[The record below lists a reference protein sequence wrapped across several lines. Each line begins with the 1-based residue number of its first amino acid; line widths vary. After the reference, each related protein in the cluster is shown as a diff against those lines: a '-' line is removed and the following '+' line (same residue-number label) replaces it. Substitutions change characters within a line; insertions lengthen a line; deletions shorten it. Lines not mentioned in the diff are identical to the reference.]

1 MNEAVDDGKPL
12 SFSRPNGAEKELA
25 AFRNLSDIVA
35 RELLQLQYGP
45 PSEDNEY
52 VVFENETTLFDLSTT
67 TLALD
72 KGNETVSVR
81 LFSDSAAI
89 QKQFSPAQLR
99 ARDPKTGETMPDS
112 PYLIQDRGGLQG
124 MEESNPIVTRTRPTQ
139 KRSPSVLP
147 TKVERRGRY
156 GFAVEWGDGATIIYS
171 MRCLA
176 RAAGGTLTD
185 QKP

>member
-12 SFSRPNGAEKELA
+12 SLSRPKGAEKELA

-35 RELLQLQYGP
+35 RELLQLQYGSP
-45 PSEDNEY
+45 AEISEH
-52 VVFENETTLFDLSTT
+52 VFFENETTLFDLSTT
-67 TLALD
+67 TLAID
-72 KGNETVSVR
+72 KGKEQFSVR

-89 QKQFSPAQLR
+89 QEHVLPAQLR
-99 ARDPKTGETMPDS
+99 SRDPKTGETMPNS
-112 PYLIQDRGGLQG
+112 PYLDQDRGGLQG
-124 MEESNPIVTRTRPTQ
+124 MEESDPMVTRTKPSQ
-139 KRSPSVLP
+139 KRSPSVVP

-185 QKP
+185 RKP